1 METPFEKLF
10 HQACHDNLIQQE
22 ATTRTQK
29 HTFNA
34 SPRLGLQDP
43 TSREFTVFVT
53 RTFGQNRVILLT
65 SSLQMKIS
73 INFFLKTPPLLPSSK
88 MYSCYIDP
96 RIWAAP
102 ERIKSAFFSP
112 GRYEGGRTLILEM
125 TWAALSALLGPI
137 ISHSSKLAWF
147 QNCHQYI
154 GIASVT
160 IFSMV
165 PWSSDCRYMHIYM
178 QCILCTI
185 RWPVKMFSFLPS
197 ESSQSPLP
205 GSERNKRPS
214 VEQS

>member
-1 METPFEKLF
+1 MSSYWHLP
-10 HQACHDNLIQQE
+10 
-22 ATTRTQK
+22 
-29 HTFNA
+29 
-34 SPRLGLQDP
+34 P
-43 TSREFTVFVT
+43 SRWRF
-53 RTFGQNRVILLT
+53 L
-65 SSLQMKIS
+65 S
-73 INFFLKTPPLLPSSK
+73 IFFKTPPLLPSSK

-147 QNCHQYI
+147 QNCHQYT